1 MERVE
6 ITGAATRRQ
15 RISVVVLTHG
25 RAAELARTLR
35 QLRALPERPP
45 LIVVDNASPDDTA
58 AMVARDFPEAVLVRA
73 PRNLGAAGRNL
84 GAAAARTPYV
94 AFCDDDT
101 WWAPG
106 SLAAAADL
114 LDRHRSVAAL
124 TARVLVGPER
134 REDPTSSQ
142 MAASPLPPRSGLPG
156 RPILGLLAGAS
167 AFRTSVFLAL
177 GGYHPRFFLGG
188 EETVLALDL
197 ASAGWSMLYLPQLT
211 VFHHPSPLRNP
222 DRRRRLLARN
232 AVWSAWLRLPAA
244 SALAVTLRAAPQVWR
259 DAGGIHG
266 WWETLRGWRWVR
278 HQRRVL
284 PPPVEEMR
292 RCLLRWR
299 TEQERRSPDRGAAHA
314 R

>member
-1 MERVE
+1 MERAE

-94 AFCDDDT
+94 AFCDDDP

-114 LDRHRSVAAL
+114 LDRHRSVA
-124 TARVLVGPER
+124 
-134 REDPTSSQ
+134 
-142 MAASPLPPRSGLPG
+142 
-156 RPILGLLAGAS
+156 
-167 AFRTSVFLAL
+167 
-177 GGYHPRFFLGG
+177 
-188 EETVLALDL
+188 
-197 ASAGWSMLYLPQLT
+197 
-211 VFHHPSPLRNP
+211 
-222 DRRRRLLARN
+222 
-232 AVWSAWLRLPAA
+232 
-244 SALAVTLRAAPQVWR
+244 
-259 DAGGIHG
+259 
-266 WWETLRGWRWVR
+266 
-278 HQRRVL
+278 
-284 PPPVEEMR
+284 
-292 RCLLRWR
+292 
-299 TEQERRSPDRGAAHA
+299 
-314 R
+314 